1 MPDLAST
8 RCEWH
13 DRTVM
18 LASRAAEG
26 VAMGDNTAGGAG
38 FSDEEKAAM
47 KQRAE
52 ELRST
57 KGLKGAAK
65 LAKELEACMDAIDA
79 LAGID
84 GEVARMVHRIV
95 SEEASDLDPKTFYGF
110 PAYARAGKV
119 VIFVQPKSKFD
130 TRYGTVGF
138 QQDAALDDGPMW
150 ATSFAVVGVTDE
162 VEARLRELVAKA
174 AGTA

>member
-1 MPDLAST
+1 M
-8 RCEWH
+8 
-13 DRTVM
+13 
-18 LASRAAEG
+18 AEQ
-26 VAMGDNTAGGAG
+26 TTGGAG

-47 KQRAE
+47 KQRAD

-65 LAKELEACMDAIDA
+65 LAKELEACVETVDA

-95 SEEASDLDPKTFYGF
+95 ADEAPHLDPKTFYGF
-110 PAYARAGKV
+110 PAYARDGKV

-130 TRYGTVGF
+130 TRYPTVNF
-138 QQDAALDDGPMW
+138 DETATLDEGAMW
-150 ATSFAVVGVTDE
+150 PTSFAVVEVTTE
-162 VEARLRELVAKA
+162 VERRVRDLVRRAVD
-174 AGTA
+174 